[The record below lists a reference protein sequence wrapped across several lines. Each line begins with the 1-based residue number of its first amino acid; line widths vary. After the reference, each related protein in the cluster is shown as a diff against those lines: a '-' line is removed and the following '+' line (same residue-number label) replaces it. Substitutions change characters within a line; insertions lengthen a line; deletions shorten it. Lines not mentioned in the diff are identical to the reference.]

1 MKWGMV
7 IDLQK
12 CTGCGECVAACKMEN
27 NVAIVDSK
35 ESAMG
40 RTMLWMDM
48 LTFYEGE
55 SPTLRARLFPR
66 PCMHCDHPPC
76 TKVCPVHA
84 TYINEEGIVAQIY
97 PQCIGCRYCMAACP
111 YTVKSFNWYKP
122 EWAPGI
128 RRTKNPDVS
137 VREVG
142 VVEKCTFCV
151 HRLQGAKENAKAE
164 QRDLAEADYQPACAE
179 SCPTGAIVFGDLS
192 NRAHQVSRLTRSPR
206 AFRLMED
213 LGTEPKVVYLKEV
226 D

>member
-48 LTFYEGE
+48 LTVYEGE
-55 SPTLRARLFPR
+55 SPTLRARYLPR

-97 PQCIGCRYCMAACP
+97 P
-111 YTVKSFNWYKP
+111 
-122 EWAPGI
+122 
-128 RRTKNPDVS
+128 
-137 VREVG
+137 
-142 VVEKCTFCV
+142 
-151 HRLQGAKENAKAE
+151 
-164 QRDLAEADYQPACAE
+164 
-179 SCPTGAIVFGDLS
+179 
-192 NRAHQVSRLTRSPR
+192 
-206 AFRLMED
+206 
-213 LGTEPKVVYLKEV
+213 
-226 D
+226 